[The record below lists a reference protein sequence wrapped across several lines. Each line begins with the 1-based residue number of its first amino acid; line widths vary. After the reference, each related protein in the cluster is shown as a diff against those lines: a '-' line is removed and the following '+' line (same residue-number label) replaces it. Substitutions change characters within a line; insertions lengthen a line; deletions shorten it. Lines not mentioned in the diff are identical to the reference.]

1 MALTDPE
8 KARIRY
14 QLGYAGTTD
23 AASMTMG
30 APSSRQENFMIES
43 AMDRVQLAAE
53 PILRD
58 LLAECEKV
66 EAELKR
72 ARPQLQVAKTGRT
85 ELRSNEAGKSVTD
98 SFEREHTRWALR
110 LAEYLGTPLGPYS
123 RRFNQSAGRV
133 GSVSRARS

>member
-1 MALTDPE
+1 MALSDPE

-14 QLGYAGTTD
+14 HLGYAGTTD

-43 AMDRVQLAAE
+43 AMDRVQLDGE

-58 LLAECEKV
+58 LLAECEAV
-66 EAELKR
+66 EKEMKC
-72 ARPQLQVAKTGRT
+72 ARKQLAVAKVGRT
-85 ELRSNEAGKSVTD
+85 ELRSNEAGKSITD
-98 SFEREHTRWALR
+98 SYEREHTRWAQR
-110 LAEYLGTPLGPYS
+110 LAEHLGTPLGPFS

-133 GSVSRARS
+133 GSVARAR